1 MSGTQKSNFRYCT
14 MYPVPSL
21 FVIESH
27 VICPYPLSHNRNI
40 HSRSGSNIQELKFDA
55 YKIIYRDFRFR
66 ELYTIYRYLKFFF
79 HVLRKLSI
87 SDFSKQICIRHI
99 LSFLV
104 FFYAPQLSS
113 MLPLIF
119 SQLPRL
125 EQPAPKRFV
134 SMLLNQGVQKKTKK
148 LNMCQ
153 IHICFEKSLIDNF
166 LRT

>member
-1 MSGTQKSNFRYCT
+1 MPYLMIFQSGAQWCAKIWKIIKYARNMCKKMKKSRLKLALNAFFGWCQAPKNPISGT

-79 HVLRKLSI
+79 HVLRKLSTI
-87 SDFSKQICIRHI
+87 SIVIYP
-99 LSFLV
+99 LSLG
-104 FFYAPQLSS
+104 
-113 MLPLIF
+113 
-119 SQLPRL
+119 
-125 EQPAPKRFV
+125 E
-134 SMLLNQGVQKKTKK
+134 
-148 LNMCQ
+148 
-153 IHICFEKSLIDNF
+153 
-166 LRT
+166 